1 MGNILSRPIENRT
14 RETAVCAV
22 MIFPTAQTNATMIE
36 NATLSQM
43 PPTSPAIVKKASLV
57 SVPSAKL
64 SILPVANAAKV
75 TTIINSTVA
84 RIRARRVALLTAFPP
99 PSLSSLRVLMAS
111 NPRKLSAATEIAVA
125 IKPGV
130 NH

>member
-1 MGNILSRPIENRT
+1 MWVTFISPHREQDARYGGLRRNDIPDCANERYDDRKCNFKPDAANIACNR
-14 RETAVCAV
+14 E
-22 MIFPTAQTNATMIE
+22 
-36 NATLSQM
+36 
-43 PPTSPAIVKKASLV
+43 KASLV

-84 RIRARRVALLTAFPP
+84 GIRARRVALLTAFPP

-125 IKPGV
+125 IKPCV